1 MNTVKTPIFF
11 SLYAILSVSTKL
23 NFMRLRQSMLQA
35 VALIQN
41 WVRFLSPLL
50 VLLLFAMF
58 LASCNKWTRIPP
70 SQVEPNLK
78 DVVTAIQHQYTEAL
92 KELKKEGIDNIEI
105 TEAAVSLKVTKSI
118 AGSGEIKVLIFKPSR
133 KRTLTSSSAI
143 TYTLSKAEDKKG
155 GALPKLADQDLKGM
169 IVNAAT
175 QFSGLDRPIGDLV
188 ADNFEID
195 ITFGIENSGSAGLSF
210 EILGLSID
218 AGPEY
223 SRSAEHELKLTFK
236 KKPAKA

>member
-1 MNTVKTPIFF
+1 MHQNQPKLRASTLITVQAGYLRPI
-11 SLYAILSVSTKL
+11 L
-23 NFMRLRQSMLQA
+23 
-35 VALIQN
+35 
-41 WVRFLSPLL
+41 
-50 VLLLFAMF
+50 LLLFIAIVF
-58 LASCNKWTRIPP
+58 TSCGKWVRIPP
-70 SQVEPNLK
+70 NQVEPNLK

-92 KELKKEGIDNIEI
+92 KDLKKAGIENIEI
-105 TEAAVSLKVTKSI
+105 TEAAVSLKVTRSI
-118 AGSGEIKVLIFKPSR
+118 AGNGEIKVLIFKPSI
-133 KRTLTSSSAI
+133 KRTVTRSSAV

-155 GALPKLADQDLKGM
+155 GAPPRLADQDLKAM

-195 ITFGIENSGSAGLSF
+195 ITFAIENTGSAGLSF

-223 SRSAEHELKLTFK
+223 TRSAEHELKLTFK
-236 KKPAKA
+236 KSAAKTQP